1 MSRNGR
7 IIMNLKLSLLL
18 LSIFIVTNGCEKLQF
33 PTEFDLNSSA
43 FAEQQSQFKDVE
55 IIDIDR
61 VNRDIENGK
70 VKGWESAKTQQDRY
84 LALLNYFRSLPIQ
97 CNDARGYKG
106 PIKGEVTWSDSLEEA
121 AIAHSEDLL
130 EHSQLGH
137 RGSNGSTAR
146 ERVKLHGFSGEYIG
160 ENVGYIMKDGIPYS
174 GKEWISI
181 FVDWINSKD
190 GHCSNIMNKEYNSF
204 GMGEA
209 KSEEGNSVT
218 LFWTQDFGKI

>member
-1 MSRNGR
+1 MK
-7 IIMNLKLSLLL
+7 LKLSLLL
-18 LSIFIVTNGCEKLQF
+18 LPLLIIINGCEEIEF
-33 PTEFDLNSSA
+33 PTEFDQNSSA
-43 FAEQQSQFKDVE
+43 LAEPQSIYKDGE
-55 IIDIDR
+55 IIDLNR

-70 VKGWESAKTQQDRY
+70 VKEWKSAKTQQDRY

-106 PIKGEVTWSDSLEEA
+106 PIKGNVSWSDALEEA

-137 RGSNGSTAR
+137 RGSNGSTAAQ
-146 ERVKLHGFSGEYIG
+146 RVHEHGFDGEYIG